1 MTDLDL
7 IVALNNRN
15 ALIIHFSHYAK
26 MREGGVFPKDLK
38 DAITNHEIW
47 PLSCVV
53 IWPGHEM
60 DLPGSIGVI
69 FKLNSV
75 SNILSVLNDDSGSYY
90 DVEKENDCSGGVILC
105 EDSFEQTFQVNI
117 GQYNEWRVQ
126 NADVFGIFVNNP
138 SKNYAKKKLT
148 INEDKISFEDIGLT
162 TIFINEVFESFPG
175 LLVYTMGS
183 NGVEEVKKPI

>member
-1 MTDLDL
+1 
-7 IVALNNRN
+7 
-15 ALIIHFSHYAK
+15 
-26 MREGGVFPKDLK
+26 
-38 DAITNHEIW
+38 
-47 PLSCVV
+47 
-53 IWPGHEM
+53 M

-69 FKLNSV
+69 FKPNSV

-90 DVEKENDCSGGVILC
+90 DVEKENDCSVGVILC

-148 INEDKISFEDIGLT
+148 INEDKISFEEIGLT